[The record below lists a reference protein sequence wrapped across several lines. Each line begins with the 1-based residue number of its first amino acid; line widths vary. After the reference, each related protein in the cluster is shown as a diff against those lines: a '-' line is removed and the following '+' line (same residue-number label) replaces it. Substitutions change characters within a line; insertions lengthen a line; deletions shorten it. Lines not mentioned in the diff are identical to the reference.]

1 MGKEQDERYVS
12 CSSEKNLNYSQQRG
26 GTRMRS
32 GVTPGYFST
41 GSEVYGGDAMCEG
54 VGSGVGG
61 DPVSAVGVG
70 VGGGELVP
78 EPAAPQP
85 TP

>member
-1 MGKEQDERYVS
+1 LETAVYERLPAP
-12 CSSEKNLNYSQQRG
+12 NLRKG
-26 GTRMRS
+26 LTL
-32 GVTPGYFST
+32 TPGCFST
-41 GSEVYGGDAMCEG
+41 GAEVYGGDAMCEG

-61 DPVSAVGVG
+61 DPVSGVGVA

-78 EPAAPQP
+78 EPASLEPAAPHH

>member
-1 MGKEQDERYVS
+1 
-12 CSSEKNLNYSQQRG
+12 
-26 GTRMRS
+26 
-32 GVTPGYFST
+32 
-41 GSEVYGGDAMCEG
+41 VYGGDAMCEG

-78 EPAAPQP
+78 EPAAPEPAAPQP

>member
-1 MGKEQDERYVS
+1 M
-12 CSSEKNLNYSQQRG
+12 
-26 GTRMRS
+26 
-32 GVTPGYFST
+32 
-41 GSEVYGGDAMCEG
+41 YGGDAMCEG

-61 DPVSAVGVG
+61 DPVSGVGVA

-78 EPAAPQP
+78 EPASLEPAAPHH